1 MDAKQYKDGDIIDVI
16 GSVFK
21 NIKESWQAVQ
31 LNLTTFVVLA
41 LVPAALAMIVMIM
54 ALIPAISGT
63 DAGTASAIFLAAVG
77 LFVVFVIA
85 LMIAPAITLTQLD
98 SVVGKKKEAKDAF
111 DDGKKFVLRYIALG
125 ILYLLAVIVGTIL
138 FIIPG
143 ILAIFFFSLSPYILI
158 DKNVSAVDAMK
169 HSYEL
174 TKEYWKPVLGL
185 VIVNIAVS
193 AVGSFPLVGWIVSLV
208 LTVAYFCLAPYVYS
222 VIAGKKVIKVA

>member
-1 MDAKQYKDGDIIDVI
+1 MDAKQLKDGDAIEVI

-31 LNLTTFVVLA
+31 LNLTTFVILA
-41 LVPAALAMIVMIM
+41 LVPAVLAILVMIV

-63 DAGTASAIFLAAVG
+63 DAGTASAIFLAVIG

-85 LMIAPAITLTQLD
+85 LIIAPAITLTQLD
-98 SVVGKKKEAKDAF
+98 SVVGKKREAKDAF
-111 DDGKKFVLRYIALG
+111 EDGKKFVLRYIALG
-125 ILYLLAVIVGTIL
+125 ILCAIVITIGLIL
-138 FIIPG
+138 FIVPG
-143 ILAIFFFSLSPYILI
+143 ILAIFFLSLAPYILI
-158 DKNVSAVDAMK
+158 DKNLSAIDAMK

-174 TKEYWKPVLGL
+174 TQEYWKPVLGL

-222 VIAGKKVIKVA
+222 VIVGKKVIKVA

>member
-1 MDAKQYKDGDIIDVI
+1 MDAKQYKEGDIIDI
-16 GSVFK
+16 ITSVFK

-31 LNLTTFVVLA
+31 LNITTFIILA
-41 LVPAALAMIVMIM
+41 LVPAALAIIVMIM

-98 SVVGKKKEAKDAF
+98 SVIGKKREAKDAF

-125 ILYLLAVIVGTIL
+125 ILCVIVITIGFIL

-143 ILAIFFFSLSPYILI
+143 ILALFFLSLAPYILI
-158 DKNVSAVDAMK
+158 DKNVSAIDAMK

-174 TKEYWKPVLGL
+174 TKEYWKPVLAL
-185 VIVNIAVS
+185 AVVNVAISV
-193 AVGSFPLVGWIVSLV
+193 VGVVPFIGGIISLV
-208 LTVAYFCLAPYVYS
+208 LTVGYFCLMPYVYS
-222 VIAGKKVIKVA
+222 VIVGKKVVKVA